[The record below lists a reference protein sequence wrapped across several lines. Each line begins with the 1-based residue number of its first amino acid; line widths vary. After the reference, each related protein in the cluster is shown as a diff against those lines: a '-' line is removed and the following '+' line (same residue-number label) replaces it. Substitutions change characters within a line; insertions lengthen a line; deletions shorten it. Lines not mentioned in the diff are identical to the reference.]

1 MKLSVS
7 LIGSCEKRY
16 HMWYDSSSF
25 CIAFVADTND
35 NLGGAAAIVLTEAK
49 KIKNKNLLT
58 KK

>member
-25 CIAFVADTND
+25 CIAFVADKND
-35 NLGGAAAIVLTEAK
+35 NLGGAAARVVIEAK
-49 KIKNKNLLT
+49 T
-58 KK
+58 